1 MNSEFI
7 ARVPFKTD
15 HRSPLRF
22 ILSHIARHPLF
33 GLMMIF
39 GAFSN
44 AALAAAVPYLV
55 GVAFNAVIN
64 GEPFSA
70 VANAALAIILSQIL
84 RGGLQIMRN
93 MSAEVFAQRI
103 ERDVRDELYASL
115 LGKSMAFHDLQPVG
129 EIMARVTNDVREM
142 NLMMNPGVNLIV
154 GSGMFLITPILA
166 TAAMLPQLAL
176 VPTLFLIAY
185 VAVQIRYLRALAP
198 TAQSVRATF
207 GQMNANAAE
216 ALDGL
221 QVVKGA
227 AQEASEGQRFNRH
240 VDDVR
245 AAVIAQGNLEARY
258 LAVLLLGLSWVGAFL
273 HGAVLYR
280 AGMIDGGTV
289 VALIGQVALFGFPV
303 FTSQM
308 SYAQASLGYASAKRI
323 LEIINVQTDLDQNTA
338 GYAAP
343 IQGAIQ
349 FEHVDFGYNQ
359 GAHVLHDVSFKIAP
373 GQTVAIVGQTGSGK
387 STITKLINRI
397 YDADAGRVLVDG
409 VDVREW
415 SLASLRSQIS
425 IIEQDIFLFS
435 RSIADNIRF
444 GKPEATQEEIEAA
457 ARAAQAHEFILS
469 FPEGYQTMVG
479 QRGVTLSGGQRQ
491 RIALA
496 RAFIAKPPI
505 LILDDS
511 TSAIDSATEDKI
523 QQAIWAAAQGRTTI
537 LITHRLSQIRW
548 ADHIIVLRQGQVAAQ
563 GTHEALMDTSE
574 DYRRIFA
581 RYAPA
586 RLQESSIEA

>member
-22 ILSHIARHPLF
+22 ILSHIIRHPLF
-33 GLMMIF
+33 GLMMIV

-44 AALAAAVPYLV
+44 AALAAAVPYFI

-70 VANAALAIILSQIL
+70 VGNAALAIILSQIL

-115 LGKSMAFHDLQPVG
+115 LGKSMAFHDIQPVG

-154 GSGMFLITPILA
+154 GSGMFLITPIFA
-166 TAAMLPQLAL
+166 TAAMLPQLAIIP
-176 VPTLFLIAY
+176 VLFLISY
-185 VAVQIRYLRALAP
+185 LSVQGGYLRALAP
-198 TAQSVRATF
+198 TAQGVRATF
-207 GQMNANAAE
+207 GEMNANAAE

-221 QVVKGA
+221 HVVKGA
-227 AQEASEGQRFNRH
+227 SQEANEGQRFNRH

-245 AAVIAQGNLEARY
+245 AAVVAQGYLEARY
-258 LAVLLLGLSWVGAFL
+258 LAVLLLGLSWAGAFL
-273 HGAVLYR
+273 HGAILYR
-280 AGMIDGGTV
+280 AGTIDGGT
-289 VALIGQVALFGFPV
+289 LIAFMGQVALFGFPV

-343 IQGAIQ
+343 IKGAIR
-349 FEHVDFGYNQ
+349 FEHVDFGYTED
-359 GAHVLHDVSFKIAP
+359 AHILHDISFEIAP

-397 YDADAGRVLVDG
+397 YDTDAGSVLIDG

-415 SLASLRSQIS
+415 SLARLRSQIS

-444 GKPEATQEEIEAA
+444 GKPDATQEEIEAA
-457 ARAAQAHEFILS
+457 AQAAQAHEFILS

-491 RIALA
+491 RLALA

-548 ADHIIVLRQGQVAAQ
+548 ADHIVVLRQGHVAAQ
-563 GTHEALMDTSE
+563 GTHETLMDTSE

-581 RYAPA
+581 RYEQA
-586 RLQESSIEA
+586 RLRESNVEA

>member
-22 ILSHIARHPLF
+22 ILSHIIRHPVF

-44 AALAAAVPYLV
+44 AALAAAVPYFV

-70 VANAALAIILSQIL
+70 VGNAALAIILSQIL

-115 LGKSMAFHDLQPVG
+115 LGKSMAFHDFQPVG

-154 GSGMFLITPILA
+154 GSGMFLITPIFA
-166 TAAMLPQLAL
+166 TAAMLPQLAIIP
-176 VPTLFLIAY
+176 VLFLISY
-185 VAVQIRYLRALAP
+185 LWVQARYLRALAP
-198 TAQSVRATF
+198 TAQAVRRTF
-207 GQMNANAAE
+207 GEMNANAAE

-227 AQEASEGQRFNRH
+227 SQETNERQRFNRH

-245 AAVIAQGNLEARY
+245 AAVIAQGSLEARY
-258 LAVLLLGLSWVGAFL
+258 LAVLLLGLAWAGAFL
-273 HGAVLYR
+273 HGAILYR
-280 AGMIDGGTV
+280 AGTIDGGMLV
-289 VALIGQVALFGFPV
+289 SLMGQVALFGFPV

-338 GYAAP
+338 GYDAP
-343 IQGAIQ
+343 IQGAIR
-349 FEHVDFGYNQ
+349 FEHVDFGYSE
-359 GAHVLHDVSFKIAP
+359 GSHVLHDVSFEIAP

-397 YDADAGRVLVDG
+397 YDTDAGRVLVDG

-415 SLASLRSQIS
+415 SLARLRSQIS

-444 GKPEATQEEIEAA
+444 GKPDATQEEIETAA
-457 ARAAQAHEFILS
+457 KAAQAHDFILS
-469 FPEGYQTMVG
+469 FPDGYQTMVG

-491 RIALA
+491 RLALA

-548 ADHIIVLRQGQVAAQ
+548 ADHIVVLRQGHVAAQ
-563 GTHEALMDTSE
+563 GTHETLMATSE

-581 RYAPA
+581 RYEQA
-586 RLQESSIEA
+586 RLRERNVEA